1 VTAGGA
7 RRIWLTLGGN
17 LGDRLA
23 NLRFGLDELVS
34 GGVAIDAVSSVYDT
48 PPWPNASDP
57 RFANIAVSGH
67 CALSARELLRLC
79 KRIEAAAGRDF
90 DAPRNSPRPLDIDIV
105 AIDGEQLD
113 EPDLKVP
120 HALMQDRAFVLM
132 PLAEVAE
139 GFVHPGLGQTAA
151 ELLDAVE
158 TDGVTVFEARGWWQG
173 MAG

>member
-1 VTAGGA
+1 VTADGA
-7 RRIWLTLGGN
+7 RRIWLALGGN

-23 NLRFGLDELVS
+23 NLRFGLNELVS
-34 GGVAIDAVSSVYDT
+34 GCVAIDAVSSVYDT

-105 AIDGEQLD
+105 AIDGEQID

-120 HALMQDRAFVLM
+120 HVLMQDRAFVLM

-158 TDGVTVFEARGWWQG
+158 TDGVAVFEARGWWQG